1 MNFENK
7 FPTSW
12 LVSQLDGNLHLL
24 FILIVLPY
32 LYTQDQSVINSEKQ
46 SPGASSSSPFW
57 LVFVSQLSL

>member
-12 LVSQLDGNLHLL
+12 LVSQLDGNLPLL

-32 LYTQDQSVINSEKQ
+32 LYTQDQSVKNSEKQ
-46 SPGASSSSPFW
+46 SPGASSSSPF
-57 LVFVSQLSL
+57 